1 MNPAPRLG
9 LAVQRSGP
17 TPRFQY
23 NLHCDADLTGESDA
37 IINFGDLTVL
47 KQAFFTDEGADV
59 DLSGPD
65 VSAVDLGALKAL
77 FFGPPGPS
85 GTGHSVS
92 VGESAP
98 QTLVAKA
105 VVETSLP
112 DSDASND
119 SATVSTPVK

>member
-92 VGESAP
+92 VGESTA
-98 QTLVAKA
+98 QLR
-105 VVETSLP
+105 
-112 DSDASND
+112 
-119 SATVSTPVK
+119 